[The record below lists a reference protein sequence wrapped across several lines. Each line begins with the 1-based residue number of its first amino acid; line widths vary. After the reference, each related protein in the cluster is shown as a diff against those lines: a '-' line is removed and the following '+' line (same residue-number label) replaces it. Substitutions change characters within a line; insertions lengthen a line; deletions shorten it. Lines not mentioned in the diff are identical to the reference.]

1 MPKCLEP
8 TRLGPSQT
16 AIAGAGREQVR
27 TLYYSTTTARA
38 FSEKDP
44 RDIAAATVENFI
56 DVHGIGQRSG
66 KYLKHQKKR
75 APLLDRSSVCYYADY
90 IALPLDDAPV
100 TKALAK
106 ENKLR
111 SNPQHSS
118 ASAAKFDDNTMSKE
132 AWRRYSRKEAA
143 RARQKSAKPKAG
155 RSSTLPSGDLLVKR
169 SVTHQVFGPPNRAFK
184 SEPAKPPRSN
194 LFLPGRNHPPSTA
207 YRSDFTD
214 PGVHRPETPSMQRP
228 STATGRLEEASSQAP
243 PAPRKLVRCQSAP
256 ACGRKPPSDNWDEG
270 SSTTASVAPRPASA
284 VARLQALL
292 CRNEEIF
299 KVRRACYLSPG
310 Q

>member
-1 MPKCLEP
+1 MSVDCILNLHSDSQGCELVCRFLVAAVLQGVGAQPVLTTSVP
-8 TRLGPSQT
+8 T
-16 AIAGAGREQVR
+16 A
-27 TLYYSTTTARA
+27 
-38 FSEKDP
+38 DW
-44 RDIAAATVENFI
+44 AATANSAVVPQ
-56 DVHGIGQRSG
+56 DTLA
-66 KYLKHQKKR
+66 YLLANWEEVR
-75 APLLDRSSVCYYADY
+75 
-90 IALPLDDAPV
+90 LPGRIKWSFVGDGHLNDP
-100 TKALAK
+100 
-106 ENKLR
+106 
-111 SNPQHSS
+111 
-118 ASAAKFDDNTMSKE
+118 
-132 AWRRYSRKEAA
+132 
-143 RARQKSAKPKAG
+143 AG